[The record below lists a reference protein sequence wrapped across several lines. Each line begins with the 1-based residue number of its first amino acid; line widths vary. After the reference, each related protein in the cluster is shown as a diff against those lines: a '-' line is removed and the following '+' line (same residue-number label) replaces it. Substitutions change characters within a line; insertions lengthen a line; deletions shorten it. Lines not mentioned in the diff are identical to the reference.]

1 MLRTNLKGEQKSII
15 EKSRPSDTQILF
27 RNDGTSR
34 LLDGFSGRAGELAAD
49 SQPAARHLFAP
60 TLVVLGQLLELL
72 ALKWAPASLFRD
84 NDALG
89 AAPALSALANT
100 VMLRPA
106 GSVYGLIARNPI
118 ICVAYSAC
126 VA

>member
-15 EKSRPSDTQILF
+15 EKSRPPDTQILF

-34 LLDGFSGRAGELAAD
+34 LVDGFSGRAGELVAD

-60 TLVVLGQLLELL
+60 PLVALGQLLGLL
-72 ALKWAPASLFRD
+72 ALKWAPASLFSD

-89 AAPALSALANT
+89 TARSALANT